1 MLCHIFSLIDC
12 QNRRNFFFLSLLF
25 DSVEF
30 FQSGSSLQ
38 LNKQCNLCLER
49 MFILALQTNKKTS
62 LKALLER
69 QKRKP
74 TNKFKSDW
82 QKKNNTS
89 TLHSI
94 PDEMSDFA
102 IQYYS
107 FHGQRRIWL
116 KPGESV
122 RRNLKVWPLKWK
134 LLTPLMLVHSNGA
147 PFCYW

>member
-1 MLCHIFSLIDC
+1 MPHILSYRLPKQA
-12 QNRRNFFFLSLLF
+12 QNNFFLSLLF
-25 DSVEF
+25 DSVKF

-89 TLHSI
+89 TLRSI
-94 PDEMSDFA
+94 SDEMSDFA

-107 FHGQRRIWL
+107 FHGQRRI
-116 KPGESV
+116 
-122 RRNLKVWPLKWK
+122 
-134 LLTPLMLVHSNGA
+134 
-147 PFCYW
+147 